1 MVGDDPSTPQV
12 EPSEPFTLGLL
23 ATNVGQGTANNFTI
37 TSGQPTIVEN
47 QKGLLIDFNIIGSQ
61 VGDQPT
67 NPSLTVDLGDLNPG
81 QTQVATWSLTSSLA
95 GQFIDYSATF
105 THDNSLGGLQTSIID
120 SVAIHELV
128 HEVQANRPGDDD
140 LPDFL
145 ANDSQNPDG
154 LPDTL
159 YMSDGNGARPL
170 TWRRTSRPMV
180 PSPPGTARSRSPPT
194 RPRAGPTSSCRTR
207 APAGSSS
214 AWSAPTE

>member
-159 YMSDGNGARPL
+159 YMSDGTIAPVNIATDITTDGPVTAGHREVQL
-170 TWRRTSRPMV
+170 TANQTSGWSYLQLPD
-180 PSPPGTARSRSPPT
+180 P
-194 RPRAGPTSSCRTR
+194 